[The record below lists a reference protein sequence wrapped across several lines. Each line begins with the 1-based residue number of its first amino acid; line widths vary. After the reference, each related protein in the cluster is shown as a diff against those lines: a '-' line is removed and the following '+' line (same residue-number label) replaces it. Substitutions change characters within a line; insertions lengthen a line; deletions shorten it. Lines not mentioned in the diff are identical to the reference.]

1 MTLTPGAYST
11 QPPWA
16 YMQIP
21 PQTTDMPRTRSTSAK
36 AGPERAGRGRNP
48 TKRVNARGAAA
59 RGVLEKH
66 TTTRTAK
73 DEEVTAVFD
82 PLRRLVHALHVAS
95 RETERRLGVTGAQ
108 LFVLTQLRATPSLS
122 INALAEPTMTHQSTV
137 SVVVRRLVRRRLVK
151 EVRAQDDARRVE
163 LTLTAA
169 GIALLKRAPEVLQ
182 VRLANAIGALG
193 APQRRALANGLEHL
207 VNELGVGNA
216 PPAMFFET
224 LG

>member
-1 MTLTPGAYST
+1 
-11 QPPWA
+11 
-16 YMQIP
+16 MQIP
-21 PQTTDMPRTRSTSAK
+21 PQTTDMPRTRSTSVK
-36 AGPERAGRGRNP
+36 SGTERAGRGRSP
-48 TKRVNARGAAA
+48 TKRISTRGATAQNA
-59 RGVLEKH
+59 LEKH
-66 TTTRTAK
+66 ITTRTAK

-122 INALAEPTMTHQSTV
+122 INALAERTMTHQSTV

-151 EVRAQDDARRVE
+151 KVRAQDDARRVE

-182 VRLANAIGALG
+182 VRLANAIGALA

-207 VNELGVGNA
+207 VSELGVGNA